1 MEQFF
6 CDDGAHDTVSLQSVV
21 GNFSCVVKK
30 KISTYIFCFQ
40 VGPEKVE
47 AFFILL
53 ARCTKQKEKW
63 CRSPFALAKGT
74 TVFPANFTKYL

>member
-47 AFFILL
+47 AFFHT
-53 ARCTKQKEKW
+53 AR
-63 CRSPFALAKGT
+63 
-74 TVFPANFTKYL
+74 